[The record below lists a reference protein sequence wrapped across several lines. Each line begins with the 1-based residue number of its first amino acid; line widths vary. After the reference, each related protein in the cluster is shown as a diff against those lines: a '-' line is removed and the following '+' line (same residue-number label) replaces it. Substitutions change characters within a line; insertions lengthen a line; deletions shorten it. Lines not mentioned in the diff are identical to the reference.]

1 MKIVIIGAMEQEITL
16 IKAQINKCETQ
27 KIAYLTVFTGTIGDN
42 WVCLVQCG
50 IGKVA
55 SAAATALLIQAFSP
69 NAVINTGSAGG
80 FDPEL
85 KIGDVVIATRLLHHD
100 VDVTHFGYALG
111 QVPKMPEFYESDSNL
126 VNLAQ
131 NAVARLTNVNVKKG
145 LVCSGDSFVGS
156 DDAANK
162 IKANFPTM
170 AAVEM
175 EGAAIGQVCH
185 LMSTPFVV
193 IRSLSD
199 IAGKTST
206 VSFDAYLETAAKNS
220 ATLVLDIIN
229 QCR

>member
-16 IKAQINKCETQ
+16 LRAQISQCKTSTV
-27 KIAYLTVFTGTIGDN
+27 AYLKVYTGTVGGN

-55 SAAATALLIQAFSP
+55 SAAATAILIKEYTP
-69 NAVINTGSAGG
+69 DAVINTGSAGG

-85 KIGDVVIATRLLHHD
+85 NIGDVVIATQLLHHD
-100 VDVTHFGYALG
+100 VNVSHFGYELG
-111 QVPKMPEFYESDSNL
+111 QVPQMPAYYESDPKL
-126 VNLAQ
+126 VAIAQ
-131 NAVARLTNVNVKKG
+131 NAISDLPGIKVKTG

-156 DDAANK
+156 DEAANI
-162 IKANFPTM
+162 IKANFPNM

-185 LMSTPFVV
+185 LMKTPFVV

-206 VSFDAYLETAAKNS
+206 ISFDSYLETAAKNS
-220 ATLVLDIIN
+220 AQLVLNIIN
-229 QCR
+229 KC